1 MLSITPETPHSYG
14 ALLDA
19 EPGISLDG
27 RSPKSGHLAILGR
40 AAGGSQECP
49 RRNSSVQTPGWCR
62 TPAYTPCSHGFHVF
76 QHHESARPVDSRW
89 EFHPPAPSELSRAAP
104 RLPGIC
110 CYPQLFADSLS
121 SVAFILLSLP
131 KRLLWLFVEL
141 TKPSF
146 NIVLFFFFG
155 LEKKRFF
162 SCYTLAKLCHVP
174 LALPKLS
181 SALTLKTS
189 GMRTEERIL
198 GSVGGLGCA
207 ERCSAT
213 PK

>member
-1 MLSITPETPHSYG
+1 MSSITPEAPHSSG

-19 EPGISLDG
+19 EPGTPSDG
-27 RSPKSGHLAILGR
+27 HSPKSGHLAILGR

-49 RRNSSVQTPGWCR
+49 RRNSSVQTLGWCQ

-76 QHHESARPVDSRW
+76 QHHESAKPVDSGW

-121 SVAFILLSLP
+121 SVAFILPSLP
-131 KRLLWLFVEL
+131 ERLLWLFVEL

-146 NIVLFFFFG
+146 NIFFLFFF
-155 LEKKRFF
+155 LFF
-162 SCYTLAKLCHVP
+162 FPATL
-174 LALPKLS
+174 
-181 SALTLKTS
+181 
-189 GMRTEERIL
+189 
-198 GSVGGLGCA
+198 
-207 ERCSAT
+207 
-213 PK
+213 